1 MTRSIRGLF
10 LLALFLLLPV
20 ASGTS
25 AQEKEARP
33 WEWTGVS
40 RIVAIGDVHGAFNN
54 MVAVLKTAGLIDE
67 KLKWKGGTTHL
78 VQNGDILDR
87 GPDSRKA
94 MDLLMELEKQ
104 AEKTGGR
111 VHVLIGNHEAMN
123 VVGILDLV
131 SKQEYESYTNRDS
144 RQLRDSTF
152 ERYYEQMKQEAKERK
167 EEPPDKNVLRQ
178 EFETKYPLGFVEH
191 RQAFSA
197 SGTYGKWIR
206 GKNVAIKINGMVF
219 SHGDWSE
226 KMAQIGIAEVNRRVR
241 AELSDEVP
249 LEGGVAFDSESPLQY
264 RGLAHTALTLAS
276 QQAEEARVSAILA
289 SLGAT
294 RMVVGHT
301 LTSGVIES
309 RFSGKHISIDTGMLE
324 LYHGGH
330 RIALEIEGDAMRAI
344 HDLGSVP
351 IPETMDES
359 TFGSYV
365 LAVSKVDPEN
375 VDVQLKV
382 VDMLQQEGRP
392 AEAAATLEKLF
403 EKPGM
408 IPFRYREQLGSYYES
423 KGETVRAREQY
434 LAYIEGL
441 EILIDQSPDNL
452 NLRNLLARFCID
464 KNLELDRAEA
474 AIEGALQQTPSSPSF
489 LLTRARLHI
498 SRSQFQEALAILGGL
513 PIDGGIGYDVHFFK
527 GLAYLGLDDRDRART
542 AFERALE
549 VEPSRTEARDELKK
563 LETVPLPQ

>member
-20 ASGTS
+20 ASRTS

-206 GKNVAIKINGMVF
+206 GKNVAIKINGIVF

-474 AIEGALQQTPSSPSF
+474 AIDGALQQTPSSPSF

>member
-474 AIEGALQQTPSSPSF
+474 AIDGALQQTPSSPSF

-549 VEPSRTEARDELKK
+549 VEPGRTEARDELKK